1 MPILASEL
9 LVSHNAVRGSFVG
22 KVTAQ
27 DDDGDPI
34 TFRITNV
41 EDSVQ
46 RTFEIAKETGTL

>member
-1 MPILASEL
+1 M
-9 LVSHNAVRGSFVG
+9 G
-22 KVTAQ
+22 KITAQ

-46 RTFEIAKETGTL
+46 RTFEIAKETGTLFATFYPSNNLR